1 MIIPARSCLPSIRWG
16 YNDAFRA
23 MSATTPA
30 ALLTR
35 LDTARFNSFHL
46 RLILLTGAGWLLAG
60 YGVTIIGFLLPTLGA
75 EWGVSSAALGVMAGA
90 GMAGMLIGSI
100 LAGVLSDRLGRR
112 NTLFYTL
119 LFVGI
124 SFLLSAQAWNYG
136 SLLSMRLLTGIGLGA
151 ILPVSSTL
159 VTEFSPNRHRGAM
172 SATLPGCW
180 GLGGTAAALVGYTVV
195 QHYGWRPAM
204 WIGGVA
210 FILTPLVRFG
220 LPESLRFLL
229 GKGHTADAESA
240 IERIKPEPD
249 QKAKPVIESPES
261 ETGANEPQNG
271 GLWSPVFARITLA
284 LWVMWLALNF
294 FYQGAFIWLP
304 VLLAG
309 AGGGGGRSF
318 LLTLVISLG
327 QLPGTVVMAIL
338 ADRFSRRKL
347 ILLSL
352 ALLAGGSFLFGLSQ
366 SVGWVLG
373 VGFLLM
379 AFNGMAWALA
389 YPFSAELYPTRMRG
403 AATGWANGVGRI
415 GGVLAPIAVGLVIQ
429 SGGSLT
435 AVFTMLAAAPFLAT
449 LILSNIRLETTGRSL
464 EEIGSS

>member
-1 MIIPARSCLPSIRWG
+1 M
-16 YNDAFRA
+16 DA
-23 MSATTPA
+23 SSNS
-30 ALLTR
+30 LLTR
-35 LDTARFNSFHL
+35 LDSARFSSFHL
-46 RLILLTGAGWLLAG
+46 RLILLTGAGWILAG
-60 YGVTIIGFLLPTLGA
+60 YGVTIIGFLLPSLGA
-75 EWGVSSAALGVMAGA
+75 EWGVSETALGVMAGA
-90 GMAGMLIGSI
+90 AMAGMLIGSI
-100 LAGVLSDRLGRR
+100 MAGVLADRLGRR

-124 SFLLSAQAWNYG
+124 VFLLSAQAWNYG
-136 SLLSMRLLTGIGLGA
+136 SLLVMRLLTGIGLGA

-159 VTEFSPNRHRGAM
+159 ITEFSPTRHRGAM
-172 SATLPGCW
+172 YASLPGCW
-180 GLGGTAAALVGYTVV
+180 GLGGTVAALVGYSVV
-195 QHYGWRPAM
+195 LNHGWRPAM

-210 FILTPLVRFG
+210 FILAPLVRFG

-229 GKGHTADAESA
+229 GKGRQAGAEQA
-240 IERIKPEPD
+240 VERIQPEPD
-249 QKAKPVIESPES
+249 PKAKPVPEPSSVES
-261 ETGANEPQNG
+261 GAEEAQNG

-309 AGGGGGRSF
+309 AGGGGRSF

-327 QLPGTVVMAIL
+327 QIPGTVLMAFL

-366 SVGWVLG
+366 ADGWVLG

-403 AATGWANGVGRI
+403 TATGWANGIGRI

-429 SGGSLT
+429 AGGSLT
-435 AVFTMLAAAPFLAT
+435 AVFTMLAAAVFLAT
-449 LILSNIRLETTGRSL
+449 LILANIRLETTGKSL
-464 EEIGSS
+464 EEIEAG

>member
-1 MIIPARSCLPSIRWG
+1 M
-16 YNDAFRA
+16 DA
-23 MSATTPA
+23 SSNS
-30 ALLTR
+30 LLTR
-35 LDTARFNSFHL
+35 LDSARFSSFHL
-46 RLILLTGAGWLLAG
+46 RLILLTGAGWILAG
-60 YGVTIIGFLLPTLGA
+60 YGVTIIGFLLPSLGA
-75 EWGVSSAALGVMAGA
+75 EWGVSETALGVMAGA
-90 GMAGMLIGSI
+90 AMAGMLIGSI
-100 LAGVLSDRLGRR
+100 MAGVLADRLGRR

-124 SFLLSAQAWNYG
+124 VFLLSAQAWNYG
-136 SLLSMRLLTGIGLGA
+136 SLLVMRLLTGIGLGA

-159 VTEFSPNRHRGAM
+159 ITEFSPTRHRGAM
-172 SATLPGCW
+172 SASLPGCW
-180 GLGGTAAALVGYTVV
+180 GLGGTVAALVGYSVV
-195 QHYGWRPAM
+195 LNHGWRPAM

-210 FILTPLVRFG
+210 FILAPLVRFG

-229 GKGHTADAESA
+229 GKGCQADADHA
-240 IERIKPEPD
+240 IERIQPEPD
-249 QKAKPVIESPES
+249 PKAKPVPEPSSVES
-261 ETGANEPQNG
+261 GAEEAQNG

-309 AGGGGGRSF
+309 AGGGGRSF

-327 QLPGTVVMAIL
+327 QIPGTVLMAFL

-366 SVGWVLG
+366 ADGWVLG

-403 AATGWANGVGRI
+403 TATGWANGIGRI

-429 SGGSLT
+429 AGGSLT
-435 AVFTMLAAAPFLAT
+435 AVFTMLAAAVFLAT
-449 LILSNIRLETTGRSL
+449 LILANIRLETTGKSL
-464 EEIGSS
+464 EEIEAG